1 MQRPRWIT
9 LDSPPVARRIVAA
22 LTLVM
27 LVGVLLPA
35 AHPSHAQVGDITV
48 TVDEVDASSFP
59 TVEIQVSVRDQ
70 TGVPIPDLTADHFEI
85 IEDGAVAYAPT
96 AVDAHTNL
104 DADVSLAIVID
115 LFRTLSGAPMEAAQ
129 EATEVLL
136 NDLFDDPDGAN
147 RAAFVGIR
155 QGLSTDPADLD
166 EDYDVPFTSDR
177 NRLLNV
183 ISFLHE
189 RIQETGPGTPLYD
202 AVIKAIRMA
211 EATEPVAQRA
221 VIVMTDGMDRTSVST
236 DSDTIQRAVGARTP
250 VFTVGLSNAGLD
262 EQYLRRLA
270 ENTGGVYQAAQT
282 AEDFTPL
289 FTNVLT
295 MLRQQYVLRYDSS
308 APGEAPPQSVMVRV
322 RTPAQLEGFQEYRV
336 YLPAATADEGDQEPA
351 PPPEDVEADPEAQI
365 EPVVADDGVEAD
377 EEWLTTAT
385 DWILDNL
392 LQVILIVGALFLF
405 ILAVVI
411 VLLLVIRRRRGR
423 LDDGASPL
431 EPPPYPSDPGWTG
444 EPGGEAGDVWRGGT
458 EQPDDF
464 GLETEGPG
472 VPPPATVMDNEI
484 NFGPR
489 PGMRHEGRPSE
500 PPGAPQPGLQP
511 SDADRT
517 RILARRPK
525 MSQVGLLIDRDHPE
539 QRYDVA
545 MPVVTIGRAE
555 QSDIAIDDGTVSR
568 QHAVI
573 KLEDGQFQVYDV
585 GSTNG
590 TFVGET
596 RVREPMTLE
605 DGVIVRFG
613 ERSFIFKIVS
623 LE

>member
-1 MQRPRWIT
+1 MQGPRWFT
-9 LDSPPVARRIVAA
+9 PGGPPVARRLRAVLI
-22 LTLVM
+22 LVM

-35 AHPSHAQVGDITV
+35 AYPARAQAGDITV

-59 TVEIQVSVRDQ
+59 TMEIRVSVRDQ
-70 TGVPIPDLTADHFEI
+70 TGVPIPDLTVEHFEI

-96 AVDAHTNL
+96 AADAHTNL

-115 LFRTLSGAPMEAAQ
+115 LFRTLRGAPMEAAQ
-129 EATEVLL
+129 EATEILL
-136 NDLFDDPDGAN
+136 SDLFDDPDGAN
-147 RAAFVGIR
+147 RAAFVGVR

-166 EDYDVPFTSDR
+166 EAYDVPFTSDR

-202 AVIKAIRMA
+202 AVIKAVRMA

-270 ENTGGVYQAAQT
+270 DNTGGMYQAAAT

-295 MLRQQYVLRYDSS
+295 MLRQQYVLRYDSG
-308 APGEAPPQSVMVRV
+308 ADREAPPQSVVVRV
-322 RTPAQLEGFQEYRV
+322 RTPTQLEGFQEYRL
-336 YLPAATADEGDQEPA
+336 YLPAATVDEDDQEPA
-351 PPPEDVEADPEAQI
+351 PSPD
-365 EPVVADDGVEAD
+365 EPVAEPGVETGPVADDGLEVD
-377 EEWLTTAT
+377 EEWLTAAT

-392 LQVILIVGALFLF
+392 LQVVLFAGAVFLF

-411 VLLLVIRRRRGR
+411 VMLLVIRRRRGR
-423 LDDGASPL
+423 LDDDFSPL
-431 EPPPYPSDPGWTG
+431 EPPPYPSAPGWTG
-444 EPGGEAGDVWRGGT
+444 EPGADMGDFPRGGT
-458 EQPDDF
+458 EPVDDF

-472 VPPPATVMDNEI
+472 VPPPATVMDNEVG
-484 NFGPR
+484 FGPR
-489 PGMRHEGRPSE
+489 PGARYDGRPSE
-500 PPGAPQPGLQP
+500 PPGFPQPGYQP
-511 SDADRT
+511 SEADRT
-517 RILARRPK
+517 RILDQRPK
-525 MSQVGLLIDRDHPE
+525 MSKVGLLIDRDRPE

-573 KLEDGQFQVYDV
+573 KLEEQQFHIYDV

-590 TFVGET
+590 TFVGDT
-596 RVREPMTLE
+596 RVREPVTLE

-623 LE
+623 LG